1 MTREQK
7 FRPNHEKFFF
17 RPKNYNFCQATK
29 NRPEISISGQI
40 MTIYIIFTFWGFNQ
54 ILTLNMT
61 RGQKFR
67 PNKKKNFFRPQNY
80 NFYPAAKNRPEIS
93 ISGQIMVLY
102 IIFQNRILGHFLTKF
117 EFGVSWMAE
126 ISATCDWAQPD
137 GLTKLSHC
145 FFNWRAGSRRMIKRF
160 KSK

>member
-1 MTREQK
+1 MTKFEKILTLNMTREQK

-67 PNKKKNFFRPQNY
+67 QNHEKFFFRLKYY
-80 NFYPAAKNRPEIS
+80 NFCPATKNRPEIS
-93 ISGQIMVLY
+93 ISGHIMALY
-102 IIFQNRILGHFLTKF
+102 VFALNSKNDRIWEKF
-117 EFGVSWMAE
+117 DFKYGQWAE
-126 ISATCDWAQPD
+126 ISAE
-137 GLTKLSHC
+137 S
-145 FFNWRAGSRRMIKRF
+145 
-160 KSK
+160 